1 MKIHE
6 VETWQSSVGLT
17 RPYTIASRS
26 IDSVDLFFAR
36 VTSDSGLSGLG
47 SASPAE
53 EVTGESIEACAKA
66 LSLDE
71 IGWLQGLDVL
81 QLASHCR
88 RLRSSMAA
96 TPAARLAM
104 ETALHDLFCRHLEI
118 PLVDL
123 FGRRHT
129 SLPTSITI
137 GIKPTLDEA
146 LAEADEYV
154 GRGFV
159 CLKVKIGRDL
169 ETDLELL
176 AKLRERC
183 GPQVAIRVDANRG
196 YTPEQSSKLWPT
208 VDELHIELV
217 EQPVD
222 VTDFQSLVSLEPSQR
237 RIIAAD
243 ESLIDERDALK
254 LIQPPKSCG
263 IFNIKLMKCGGL
275 TTALSVA
282 ELARIAE
289 IELMWGC
296 MDESA
301 ISIAA
306 AIHTAFACSQ
316 TRYLDLDGSF
326 DLSTDPASGGFELV
340 DGRLRLVEGSG
351 LGVELAG

>member
-1 MKIHE
+1 VKIRQ
-6 VETWQSSVGLT
+6 VEAWRSSVGLT

-26 IDSVDLFFAR
+26 IDSVDLFFVR
-36 VTSDSGLSGLG
+36 VRSDSGLQGLG

-53 EVTGESIEACAKA
+53 EVTGESIEACAEA
-66 LSLDE
+66 LTLDE

-81 QLASHCR
+81 QLANHCR

-104 ETALHDLFCRHLEI
+104 ETALHDLFCRQLEI

-137 GIKPTLDEA
+137 GIKPTIEEA

-154 GRGFV
+154 ARGFV

-169 ETDLELL
+169 ELDLELL

-183 GPQVAIRVDANRG
+183 GPRVAVRVDANRG
-196 YTPEQSSKLWPT
+196 YTLEQAARLWPA
-208 VDELHIELV
+208 VDELEIELV
-217 EQPVD
+217 EQPVGVD
-222 VTDFQSLVSLEPSQR
+222 EFENLVDLEPRKR
-237 RIIAAD
+237 RIVAAD
-243 ESLIDERDALK
+243 ESLLDERDALR
-254 LIQPPKSCG
+254 LLRSPRPCG

-275 TTALSVA
+275 TTALSIS
-282 ELARIAE
+282 ELARIAD
-289 IELMWGC
+289 IDLMWGC

-301 ISIAA
+301 ISISA
-306 AIHTAFACSQ
+306 AIHTAFACPQ
-316 TRYLDLDGSF
+316 TKFLDLDGSF
-326 DLSTDPASGGFELV
+326 DLSTDPATGGFELS
-340 DGRLRLVEGSG
+340 DGRLRLLEGVG
-351 LGVELAG
+351 LGVELAE